1 MGDGLYKRRGKL
13 HVLCNVLKTG
23 LRTMGTSCKERILHQ
38 HTERIA
44 QQSETT
50 WHHDNSWDYRLL
62 QLLIFEQK
70 PVVTPEMG
78 RSFSSP
84 VALRIQLLLE
94 SSLGEQI
101 WSSKM

>member
-1 MGDGLYKRRGKL
+1 MGASYK
-13 HVLCNVLKTG
+13 
-23 LRTMGTSCKERILHQ
+23 EQILHQ
-38 HTERIA
+38 HTESIA
-44 QQSETT
+44 QQSKTV
-50 WHHDNSWDYRLL
+50 WQRDNSWDYRLL
-62 QLLIFEQK
+62 QFPIFKQK